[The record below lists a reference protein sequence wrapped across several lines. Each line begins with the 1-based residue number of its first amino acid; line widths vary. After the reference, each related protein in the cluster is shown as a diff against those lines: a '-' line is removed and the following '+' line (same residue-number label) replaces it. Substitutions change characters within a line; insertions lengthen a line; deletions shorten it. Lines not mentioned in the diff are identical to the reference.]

1 MIVLWRQQPLDCQ
14 QCRWSIAMLG
24 AGAGAEDDDDGDDA
38 AMMMVGMPMS
48 SSIMLIIGMV
58 PQ

>member
-1 MIVLWRQQPLDCQ
+1 MLVL
-14 QCRWSIAMLG
+14 
-24 AGAGAEDDDDGDDA
+24 GAGAEDDDDGDDA

-48 SSIMLIIGMV
+48 SSIMPIIGMV